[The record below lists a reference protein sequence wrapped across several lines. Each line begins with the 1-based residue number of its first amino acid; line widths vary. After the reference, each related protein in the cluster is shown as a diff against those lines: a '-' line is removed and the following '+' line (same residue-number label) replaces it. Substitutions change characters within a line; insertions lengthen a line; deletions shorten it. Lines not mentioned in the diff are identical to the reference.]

1 MLADF
6 QPMQPVRRRQIVS
19 ESPNETNE
27 VENAMQLYAASGMNN
42 RIVAGASKWAAN
54 QLVGVLCFMALDCL
68 LKGCWELVVVSN
80 GSSWKAW
87 GGSIEMLLLAAGAA
101 V

>member
-42 RIVAGASKWAAN
+42 RIVAGASK
-54 QLVGVLCFMALDCL
+54 
-68 LKGCWELVVVSN
+68 
-80 GSSWKAW
+80 
-87 GGSIEMLLLAAGAA
+87 
-101 V
+101 